1 MPWKQFYTEIEIIT
15 IKGISLIF
23 NKLITKQLLIKS
35 FFPFDQ
41 YPSQHLFPCPT
52 LSFWLQIQ
60 QKYFILCIS
69 LIFNK
74 LITEELLTKS
84 FFPLIN
90 ILPNIYFLVPPCP
103 SDYKYS
109 KNILYNISL

>member
-15 IKGISLIF
+15 IK
-23 NKLITKQLLIKS
+23 
-35 FFPFDQ
+35 
-41 YPSQHLFPCPT
+41 
-52 LSFWLQIQ
+52 
-60 QKYFILCIS
+60 CII

-74 LITEELLTKS
+74 LITEELLIKS

-90 ILPNIYFLVPPCP
+90 TLPNIYFLVPPCP